1 MNKEKRYLIA
11 LIEQF
16 HELGELALLD
26 IDGDDDCDLNDR
38 MNVVAIKI
46 ENAGANVF
54 GEKINMDFGMIHALY
69 DNKDEI
75 IQTIIDYDG

>member
-1 MNKEKRYLIA
+1 MNKEKRFLIA
-11 LIEQF
+11 LIEQW
-16 HELGELALLD
+16 HALCDLALLD
-26 IDGDDDCDLNDR
+26 IDDDDNDLNDR

-46 ENAGANVF
+46 ENASANVF
-54 GEKINMDFGMIHALY
+54 DEKINMDFGMIHALY

>member
-16 HELGELALLD
+16 HELGDLALLD
-26 IDGDDDCDLNDR
+26 IDDDDDDLNDR
-38 MNVVAIKI
+38 LNVVAIKI
-46 ENAGANVF
+46 ENAATNLF